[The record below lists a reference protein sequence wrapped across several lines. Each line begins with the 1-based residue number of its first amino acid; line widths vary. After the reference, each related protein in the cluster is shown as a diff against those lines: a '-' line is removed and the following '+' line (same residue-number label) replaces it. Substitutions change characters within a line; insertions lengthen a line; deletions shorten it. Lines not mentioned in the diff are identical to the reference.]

1 MPLVNGN
8 HYRSFGQGYRAEKE
22 KGSMKSEPSSPAEG
36 DMAEGGS
43 GSVMH
48 VKHMGGGKFKT
59 ISEHHDGSKTQEEHD
74 SPEELHAHMDGHFGT
89 EGGEDAY
96 EGKENPHGGEDDLA
110 EGDEDALGS
119 ILG

>member
-1 MPLVNGN
+1 MPQVNGN

-22 KGSMKSEPSSPAEG
+22 KGSMKSMPSEPAED
-36 DMAEGGS
+36 DMAEGS

-59 ISEHHDGSKTQEEHD
+59 ISEHHDGSKSAEEHD
-74 SPEELHAHMDGHFGT
+74 SPEELHSHMHAHFGT
-89 EGGEDAY
+89 DGDAY
-96 EGKENPHGGEDDLA
+96 EGEENPHGGEDDMA
-110 EGDEDALGS
+110 EDSEDALGS